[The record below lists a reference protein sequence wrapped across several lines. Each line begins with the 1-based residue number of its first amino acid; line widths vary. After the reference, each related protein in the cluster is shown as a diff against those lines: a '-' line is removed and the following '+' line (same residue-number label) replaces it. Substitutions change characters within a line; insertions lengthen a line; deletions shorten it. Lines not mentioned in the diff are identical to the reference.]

1 MWVSANGPASSS
13 DLQVLSLGEMHEIKE
28 SNKEATYGGV
38 SGSKK
43 ASGSAQAVLFVDD
56 VAGEVGCDAGEVST
70 ESRKI
75 PPVHLEA
82 GEEGQKSRRV
92 SFLCSPPSLSLPLP
106 VFFLPPLA
114 TSRRSV
120 RGMAERGDAGKQTGK
135 QASTEEAGNAV
146 AKKRGPVARA
156 TRPFGAALAP
166 IAFSFLPAS
175 VPARRKRYTI
185 QEIPRL

>member
-1 MWVSANGPASSS
+1 MVA
-13 DLQVLSLGEMHEIKE
+13 
-28 SNKEATYGGV
+28 
-38 SGSKK
+38 KK

-92 SFLCSPPSLSLPLP
+92 SFLCSPPSLSLPPSLRHLP
-106 VFFLPPLA
+106 SPFGHVA
-114 TSRRSV
+114 SDGARNGGERRRRQADRQAGEH
-120 RGMAERGDAGKQTGK
+120 RGGRQRCG
-135 QASTEEAGNAV
+135 
-146 AKKRGPVARA
+146 KKRGPVARA

-166 IAFSFLPAS
+166 IAFSFLPAC